1 MKIVVPSFV
10 LLGTFLVLSLLSLE
24 RFPPVGM
31 DDTFISAPAH
41 NFFQEGRFA
50 HSMLRAVPV
59 FRGTELTFGRLHLGG
74 LALMGYLLGPS
85 LISDRLWSWC
95 MGLVALWFLWLLAKS
110 SLGKYWGIA
119 TVVLCLAEPMFFSW
133 SHIPRPEI
141 TMAALFLFAIWSGR
155 KALDTAS
162 SMWFGLAG
170 LLGGMAL
177 DVHLPG
183 MMLAPALC
191 LALSLSQRPFLRLRK
206 NMVWFVAGVLAGL
219 CYYAAV
225 HIFPDPSLFFHQMR
239 FLFVSNGQ
247 GHWTVNSLLSS
258 ASREYVRYSQ
268 WFVGDGLHNL
278 RLIEG
283 LLMLGGVFVQ
293 LRSRNV
299 KSRYLAIVTVC
310 LVCVMA
316 VTVNRK
322 AVYYLLPLYP
332 LFVLHAAAALR
343 FSVILV
349 RARRLREEKR
359 PGLEWYRY
367 VGVCGLL
374 ALLFFYAT
382 QDLSKLYK
390 SRDTDYARYIS
401 EITAV
406 APEGAVVA
414 GASSLWYGL
423 GRRNHLLSNHAV
435 LWELDYEKYNG
446 EDHDDVADVLRRNQ
460 VRYVVIEPA
469 FRALLDA
476 NNAESTRRFSGFLH
490 SHTRLVKSFSSAGYI
505 GIGECPRDGL
515 TEIYEVIWNSPQ
527 D

>member
-41 NFFQEGRFA
+41 TFLQEGRFA

-59 FRGTELTFGRLHLGG
+59 FSGTELTFGRLHLGG

-155 KALDTAS
+155 RALDNGS
-162 SMWFGLAG
+162 PVWLGLAG
-170 LLGGMAL
+170 LFGGMAI

-183 MMLAPALC
+183 MILAPALC
-191 LALSLSQRPFLRLRK
+191 LALALSQRPVLRLRK
-206 NMVWFVAGVLAGL
+206 SMVWFVAGVLAGL

-258 ASREYVRYSQ
+258 ASWEYVRYSQ

-283 LLMLGGVFVQ
+283 LLMLGGICIQ

-299 KSRYLAIVTVC
+299 KNRYLAIVTVC

-316 VTVNRK
+316 VIVNRK

-343 FSVILV
+343 FSVLLV
-349 RARRLREEKR
+349 RARRSREEKR
-359 PGLEWYRY
+359 PGLEWYRHLGAY
-367 VGVCGLL
+367 GLL
-374 ALLFFYAT
+374 ALLLFYAT

-390 SRDTDYARYIS
+390 SRDTNYDRYIS

-423 GRRNHLLSNHAV
+423 GQRNHLLSNHAV
-435 LWELDYEKYNG
+435 LWALDYQSVNG
-446 EDHDDVADVLRRNQ
+446 ESRTDVVDLFRRTQ
-460 VRYVVIEPA
+460 VRYVVIEPV
-469 FRALLDA
+469 FRALL
-476 NNAESTRRFSGFLH
+476 ESNDTASKRLFNGFLR
-490 SHTRLVKSFSSAGYI
+490 SHTILLKSFVSAGYI